1 MCAYCVL
8 VKQRIGLT
16 RFISAFALSYDALA
30 DLKFIKNEDGTTS
43 DKVVD
48 TMIAKD
54 GEEVPLHE
62 QFTMEGEVETY
73 LNR

>member
-1 MCAYCVL
+1 M